1 MRVALLAVILLL
13 ATLLSSAA
21 QQSTST
27 NPEPLQIL
35 QQALSALN
43 GSTATRD
50 VTLIGSANYV
60 AGSDNETGTATWRPS
75 QRALAGWSLTLPS
88 GPRGQLRDLT
98 ANPPTGTWSG
108 PDGTSHSIAYHN
120 LLNEPSWF
128 APVAAISRVL
138 ASPGNRRHVRCRG
151 NVGFAKRAARLRRP
165 AAPRPLLP
173 Y

>member
-60 AGSDNETGTATWRPS
+60 AGSDNETGTATLEAIATGASSVESDATFRPT
-75 QRALAGWSLTLPS
+75 R
-88 GPRGQLRDLT
+88 
-98 ANPPTGTWSG
+98 
-108 PDGTSHSIAYHN
+108 
-120 LLNEPSWF
+120 
-128 APVAAISRVL
+128 
-138 ASPGNRRHVRCRG
+138 
-151 NVGFAKRAARLRRP
+151 
-165 AAPRPLLP
+165 
-173 Y
+173 